1 MSPMLRINIT
11 IPSDLYEEC
20 QQACEKQ
27 KISFSQLVRTAL
39 INHLEGGFSIQSTQ
53 SEEEIKKIVNSTL
66 ISHLSTLQQRMTD
79 IEENIYVLQK
89 LPVKPSSKKDLTKKP
104 DDSD

>member
-1 MSPMLRINIT
+1 MLRINIT

-39 INHLEGGFSIQSTQ
+39 INHLESGLSIQSTQ
-53 SEEEIKKIVNSTL
+53 NEEEIKKIVNSTL

-89 LPVKPSSKKDLTKKP
+89 LPVKPNKEDLTKKP